1 MHATIGD
8 PAAMDKPP
16 QTALCVIKFDCYI
29 DTIGVFFPMSKL
41 PPEDWA
47 RLRTLYGASPHKYRN
62 RKKGYMLV
70 FFQCPQPALL
80 REIERLIRRHCGN
93 IYRLDIG
100 CDARIDPFMT
110 AEEQFMFLKEHMLLI
125 KRSAQ
130 RIVEIENKNGTTGY
144 YWIINA
150 HINGAPRDIC
160 LYFDKYSKLD
170 PYNIVA
176 HIDFRLRGY
185 WISKLT
191 DLEHLNPSALM
202 LRHIRFVEFDRE
214 KCLRRLFRKVMK
226 EAESL
231 PEATRIIAHIKRYGQ
246 TDFVQRIYDKHR
258 ITLHTNNDLVRLP
271 RRLTWGAQR
280 RKVIEKTLGKEINA
294 LGIGD
299 CIWGGH

>member
-1 MHATIGD
+1 MNEIIGD
-8 PAAMDKPP
+8 LTLRNKPAR
-16 QTALCVIKFDCYI
+16 CVIKFDCYI

-47 RLRTLYGASPHKYRN
+47 RLRAIYGASPHKYRN

-70 FFQCPQPALL
+70 FFQCPQPVLL
-80 REIERLIRRHCGN
+80 GEIERLIIMHCGN
-93 IYRLDIG
+93 IYRLDLG
-100 CDARIDPFMT
+100 YDARVNPLMT
-110 AEEQFMFLKEHMLLI
+110 AEEQFVFLKEHMLLI

-130 RIVEIENKNGTTGY
+130 RIHEIENQNGTIGC
-144 YWIINA
+144 YWVPHA

-160 LYFDKYSKLD
+160 LYFDKDSKLD

-176 HIDFRLRGY
+176 HIDFRLRGH

-191 DLEHLNPSALM
+191 DLEHLDPSALM

-226 EAESL
+226 EAKGL
-231 PEATRIIAHIKRYGQ
+231 PEATRIIANKKRYEQ
-246 TDFVQRIYDKHR
+246 IDFVQRIHDENR

-271 RRLTWGAQR
+271 HRLTWGAQR
-280 RKVIEKTLGKEINA
+280 RKVIEKTLSNEINA

-299 CIWGGH
+299 CIWEAH